1 MPAVDLQMEALERS
15 ASRRRTFYRWLLFI
29 ILGVFAIY
37 YLAPMYVMIV
47 TSFKSMEEIRKGNL
61 MMLPNEF
68 LLDAWK
74 IAWGGRG
81 YEAGDVFLRP
91 FFWNSTKMV
100 VPAVVIST
108 FLGAING
115 YILTKWRFKG
125 DNFIFLLFLF
135 GCFIP
140 YQAILLPM
148 ARTLGAL
155 GISNSITGL
164 VLVHSVYGLSFTT
177 LFFRNYYVS
186 IPDEMIKAARIDGAG
201 FFKIFFKVLLP
212 ISAPIIVVTVIWQFT
227 NIWNDFLFGSS
238 FSFGEAAPIQV
249 ALNNMVLTSTSV
261 KQYNVDMAAAFI
273 AGFPTLVVY
282 VLAGKYFIRGLTA
295 GSVKGSSW
303 QRLKPEI

>member
-15 ASRRRTFYRWLLFI
+15 ASRRRTFYRWLLFL

-61 MMLPNEF
+61 MMLPKEF

-81 YEAGDVFLRP
+81 YDAGDVFLRP

-100 VPAVVIST
+100 VPAVVLST

-125 DNFIFLLFLF
+125 DNIIFLLFLF

-282 VLAGKYFIRGLTA
+282 ILAGKYFIRGLTA
-295 GSVKGSSW
+295 GSVKG
-303 QRLKPEI
+303 

>member
-15 ASRRRTFYRWLLFI
+15 ASRRRTFYRWLLFL

-81 YEAGDVFLRP
+81 YDAGDVFLRP

-115 YILTKWRFKG
+115 SILTKWRFKG
-125 DNFIFLLFLF
+125 DNIIFLLFLF

-282 VLAGKYFIRGLTA
+282 ILAGKYFIRGLTA
-295 GSVKGSSW
+295 GSVKG
-303 QRLKPEI
+303 

>member
-1 MPAVDLQMEALERS
+1 MQTLDFQKMANIERS
-15 ASRRRTFYRWLLFI
+15 ASRKRTFYRWLLFMV
-29 ILGVFAIY
+29 LGLFAIY
-37 YLAPMYVMIV
+37 YLAPLYVMII
-47 TSFKSMEEIRKGNL
+47 TSLKTMEEIRQGNL
-61 MMLPNEF
+61 MTLPGEIIF
-68 LLDAWK
+68 DSWKTAWS
-74 IAWGGRG
+74 GRG
-81 YEAGDVFLRP
+81 GIDAGNVFLRP
-91 FFWNSTKMV
+91 FFWNSIKMV

-108 FLGAING
+108 FFGALNG
-115 YILTKWRFKG
+115 YALTKWRFRG
-125 DNFIFLLFLF
+125 DNVVFLMFLF

-148 ARTLGAL
+148 ARTLGVL

-164 VLVHSVYGLSFTT
+164 VVVHSIYGLSFTT

-186 IPDEMIKAARIDGAG
+186 IPDEMIKAARIDGAS
-201 FFKIFFKVLLP
+201 FFKIFFKVMLP

-261 KQYNVDMAAAFI
+261 KEYNVDMAAAFI
-273 AGFPTLVVY
+273 AGIPTLIVY

-295 GSVKGSSW
+295 GSVKG
-303 QRLKPEI
+303 

>member
-1 MPAVDLQMEALERS
+1 MPAVDLQNESLERS
-15 ASRRRTFYRWLLFI
+15 SSRKRTFYRWLLFLV
-29 ILGVFAIY
+29 LGLFALY
-37 YLAPMYVMIV
+37 YLAPLYVMIV
-47 TSFKSMEEIRKGNL
+47 TSLKSMEEIRQGNL
-61 MMLPNEF
+61 MTLPGEF

-74 IAWGGRG
+74 IAWSGRG
-81 YEAGDVFLRP
+81 YTAGDVFLRP

-100 VPAVVIST
+100 IPAVVIST
-108 FLGAING
+108 FLGALNG
-115 YILTKWRFKG
+115 YVLTKWRFRG
-125 DNFIFLLFLF
+125 DNLIFLLFLF

-148 ARTLGAL
+148 ARTLGIL

-164 VLVHSVYGLSFTT
+164 VVVHSIYGLSFTT

-212 ISAPIIVVTVIWQFT
+212 VSAPIIVVTVIWQFT

-282 VLAGKYFIRGLTA
+282 ILAGKYFIRGLTA
-295 GSVKGSSW
+295 GSVKG
-303 QRLKPEI
+303 

>member
-1 MPAVDLQMEALERS
+1 MPPVDLQIESLERS
-15 ASRRRTFYRWLLFI
+15 ASRKRTFYRWLLFLV
-29 ILGVFAIY
+29 LGLFAVY
-37 YLAPMYVMIV
+37 YLAPLYVMIV
-47 TSFKSMEEIRKGNL
+47 TSLKSMEEIRQGNL
-61 MMLPNEF
+61 MTLPGEF

-74 IAWGGRG
+74 IAWSGRG
-81 YEAGDVFLRP
+81 YTAGDVFLRP

-100 VPAVVIST
+100 IPAVVIST
-108 FLGAING
+108 FLGALNG
-115 YILTKWRFKG
+115 YVLTKWRFRG
-125 DNFIFLLFLF
+125 DNLIFLLFLF

-148 ARTLGAL
+148 ARTLGIL

-164 VLVHSVYGLSFTT
+164 VVVHSIYGLSFTT

-212 ISAPIIVVTVIWQFT
+212 VSAPIIVVTVIWQFT

-282 VLAGKYFIRGLTA
+282 ILAGKYFIRGLTA
-295 GSVKGSSW
+295 GSVKG
-303 QRLKPEI
+303 

>member
-1 MPAVDLQMEALERS
+1 MPPVDLQIESLERS
-15 ASRRRTFYRWLLFI
+15 ASRKRTFYRWLLFLL
-29 ILGVFAIY
+29 LGLFALY
-37 YLAPMYVMIV
+37 YLAPLYVMIV
-47 TSFKSMEEIRKGNL
+47 TSLKSMEEIRQGNL
-61 MMLPNEF
+61 MTLPGEF

-74 IAWGGRG
+74 IAWSGRG
-81 YEAGDVFLRP
+81 YTAGDVFLRP

-100 VPAVVIST
+100 IPAVVIST
-108 FLGAING
+108 FLGALNG
-115 YILTKWRFKG
+115 YVLTKWRFRG
-125 DNFIFLLFLF
+125 DNIIFLLFLF

-148 ARTLGAL
+148 ARTLGIL

-164 VLVHSVYGLSFTT
+164 VVVHSIYGLSFTT

-186 IPDEMIKAARIDGAG
+186 IPDEMNKAAPIDGAG

-212 ISAPIIVVTVIWQFT
+212 VSAPIIVVTVIWQFT

-282 VLAGKYFIRGLTA
+282 ILAGKYFIRGLTA
-295 GSVKGSSW
+295 GSVKG
-303 QRLKPEI
+303 

>member
-1 MPAVDLQMEALERS
+1 MPPVDLQIESLERS
-15 ASRRRTFYRWLLFI
+15 ASRKRTFYRWLLFLV
-29 ILGVFAIY
+29 LGLFSLY
-37 YLAPMYVMIV
+37 YLAPLYVMIV
-47 TSFKSMEEIRKGNL
+47 TSLKSMEEIRQGNL
-61 MMLPNEF
+61 MTLPGEF

-74 IAWGGRG
+74 IAWSGRG
-81 YEAGDVFLRP
+81 YTAGDVFLRP

-100 VPAVVIST
+100 IPAVVIST
-108 FLGAING
+108 FLGALNG
-115 YILTKWRFKG
+115 YVLTKWRFRG
-125 DNFIFLLFLF
+125 DNLIFLLFLF

-148 ARTLGAL
+148 ARTLGIL

-164 VLVHSVYGLSFTT
+164 VVVHSIYGLSFTT

-212 ISAPIIVVTVIWQFT
+212 VSAPIIVVTVIWQFT

-282 VLAGKYFIRGLTA
+282 ILAGKYFIRGLTA
-295 GSVKGSSW
+295 GSVKG
-303 QRLKPEI
+303 

>member
-1 MPAVDLQMEALERS
+1 MPPVDLQIESLERS
-15 ASRRRTFYRWLLFI
+15 ASRKRTFYRWLLFLV
-29 ILGVFAIY
+29 LGLFALY
-37 YLAPMYVMIV
+37 YLAPLYVMIV
-47 TSFKSMEEIRKGNL
+47 TSLKSMEEIRQGNL
-61 MMLPNEF
+61 MTLPGEF

-74 IAWGGRG
+74 IAWNGRG
-81 YEAGDVFLRP
+81 YAAGDVFLRP

-100 VPAVVIST
+100 IPAVVIST
-108 FLGAING
+108 FLGALNG
-115 YILTKWRFKG
+115 YVLTKWRFRG
-125 DNFIFLLFLF
+125 DNLIFLLFLF

-148 ARTLGAL
+148 ARTLGIL

-164 VLVHSVYGLSFTT
+164 VVVHSIYGLSFTT

-282 VLAGKYFIRGLTA
+282 ILAGKYFIRGLTA
-295 GSVKGSSW
+295 GSVKG
-303 QRLKPEI
+303 

>member
-1 MPAVDLQMEALERS
+1 MPLVDLQMESLERS
-15 ASRRRTFYRWLLFI
+15 ASRKRIFYRWLLFLV
-29 ILGVFAIY
+29 LGLFALY
-37 YLAPMYVMIV
+37 YLAPLYVMIV
-47 TSFKSMEEIRKGNL
+47 TSLKSMEEIRQGNL
-61 MMLPNEF
+61 MTLPGEF

-74 IAWGGRG
+74 IAWSGRG
-81 YEAGDVFLRP
+81 YTAGDVFLRP

-108 FLGAING
+108 FLGALNG
-115 YILTKWRFKG
+115 YVLTKWRFRG
-125 DNFIFLLFLF
+125 DNLIFLLFLF

-148 ARTLGAL
+148 ARTLGIL

-164 VLVHSVYGLSFTT
+164 VVVHSIYGLSFTT

-282 VLAGKYFIRGLTA
+282 ILAGKYFIRGLTA
-295 GSVKGSSW
+295 GSVKG
-303 QRLKPEI
+303 

>member
-1 MPAVDLQMEALERS
+1 MQTLDFQEMENIERS
-15 ASRRRTFYRWLLFI
+15 ASRRRTFFRWLLFLV
-29 ILGVFAIY
+29 LGLFAFY
-37 YLAPMYVMIV
+37 YLAPLYVMIV
-47 TSFKSMEEIRKGNL
+47 TSLKTMEEIRQGNL
-61 MMLPNEF
+61 MTLPGEIIF
-68 LLDAWK
+68 DSWKTAWS
-74 IAWGGRG
+74 GRG
-81 YEAGDVFLRP
+81 GIDAGNVFLRP
-91 FFWNSTKMV
+91 FFWNSIKMV

-108 FLGAING
+108 FFGALNG
-115 YILTKWRFKG
+115 YALTKWRFRG
-125 DNFIFLLFLF
+125 DNVVFLMFLF

-148 ARTLGAL
+148 ARTLGVL

-164 VLVHSVYGLSFTT
+164 VVVHSIYGLSFTT

-238 FSFGEAAPIQV
+238 FSSGEAAPIQV

-261 KQYNVDMAAAFI
+261 KEYNVDMAAAFI
-273 AGFPTLVVY
+273 AGIPTLIVY

-295 GSVKGSSW
+295 GSVKG
-303 QRLKPEI
+303 

>member
-1 MPAVDLQMEALERS
+1 MPPVDLQIESLERS
-15 ASRRRTFYRWLLFI
+15 ASRKRTFYRWLLFLV
-29 ILGVFAIY
+29 LGIFALY
-37 YLAPMYVMIV
+37 YLAPLYVMIV
-47 TSFKSMEEIRKGNL
+47 TSLKSMEEIRQGNL
-61 MMLPNEF
+61 MTLPGEF

-74 IAWGGRG
+74 IAWSGRG
-81 YEAGDVFLRP
+81 YTAGDVFLRP

-100 VPAVVIST
+100 IPAVVIST
-108 FLGAING
+108 FLGALNG
-115 YILTKWRFKG
+115 YVLTKWRFKG
-125 DNFIFLLFLF
+125 DNLIFLLFLF

-148 ARTLGAL
+148 ARTLGIL

-164 VLVHSVYGLSFTT
+164 VVVHSIYGLSFTT

-212 ISAPIIVVTVIWQFT
+212 VSAPIIVVTVIWQFT

-282 VLAGKYFIRGLTA
+282 ILAGKYFIRGLTA
-295 GSVKGSSW
+295 GSVKG
-303 QRLKPEI
+303 

>member
-15 ASRRRTFYRWLLFI
+15 ASRRRTFYRWLLFL

-61 MMLPNEF
+61 MMLPKEF

-81 YEAGDVFLRP
+81 YDAGDVFLRP

-115 YILTKWRFKG
+115 YILTKWRFKR
-125 DNFIFLLFLF
+125 DNIIFLLFLF

-282 VLAGKYFIRGLTA
+282 ILAGKYFIRGLTA
-295 GSVKGSSW
+295 GSVKG
-303 QRLKPEI
+303 

>member
-1 MPAVDLQMEALERS
+1 MPPVDLQIESLERS
-15 ASRRRTFYRWLLFI
+15 ASRKRTFYRWLLFLV
-29 ILGVFAIY
+29 LGLFALY
-37 YLAPMYVMIV
+37 YLAPLYVMIV
-47 TSFKSMEEIRKGNL
+47 TSLKSMEEIRQGNL
-61 MMLPNEF
+61 MTLPGEF

-74 IAWGGRG
+74 IAWNGRG
-81 YEAGDVFLRP
+81 YTAGDVFLRP

-108 FLGAING
+108 FLGALNG
-115 YILTKWRFKG
+115 YVLTKWRFRG
-125 DNFIFLLFLF
+125 DNLIFLLFLF

-148 ARTLGAL
+148 ARTLGIL

-164 VLVHSVYGLSFTT
+164 VVVHSIYGLSFTT

-282 VLAGKYFIRGLTA
+282 ILAGKYFIRGLTA
-295 GSVKGSSW
+295 GSVKG
-303 QRLKPEI
+303 

>member
-15 ASRRRTFYRWLLFI
+15 ASRRRTFYRWLLFL

-61 MMLPNEF
+61 MMLPKEF
-68 LLDAWK
+68 LMDAWK

-81 YEAGDVFLRP
+81 YDAGDVFLRP

-125 DNFIFLLFLF
+125 DNIIFLLFLF

-282 VLAGKYFIRGLTA
+282 ILAGKYFIRGLTA
-295 GSVKGSSW
+295 GSVKG
-303 QRLKPEI
+303 

>member
-1 MPAVDLQMEALERS
+1 MPPVDLQIESLERS
-15 ASRRRTFYRWLLFI
+15 ASRKRTFYRWLLFL
-29 ILGVFAIY
+29 ILGLFALY
-37 YLAPMYVMIV
+37 YLAPLYVMIV
-47 TSFKSMEEIRKGNL
+47 TSLKSMEEIRQGNL
-61 MMLPNEF
+61 MTLPGEF

-74 IAWGGRG
+74 IAWSGRG
-81 YEAGDVFLRP
+81 YTAGDVFLRP

-100 VPAVVIST
+100 IPAVVIST
-108 FLGAING
+108 FLGALNG
-115 YILTKWRFKG
+115 YVLTKWRFRG
-125 DNFIFLLFLF
+125 DNLIFLLFLF

-148 ARTLGAL
+148 ARTLGIL

-164 VLVHSVYGLSFTT
+164 VVVHSIYGLSFTT

-282 VLAGKYFIRGLTA
+282 ILAGKYFIRGLTA
-295 GSVKGSSW
+295 GSVKG
-303 QRLKPEI
+303 

>member
-1 MPAVDLQMEALERS
+1 MPPVDLQIESLERT
-15 ASRRRTFYRWLLFI
+15 ASRKRTFYRWLLFLV
-29 ILGVFAIY
+29 LGLFALY
-37 YLAPMYVMIV
+37 YLAPLYVMIV
-47 TSFKSMEEIRKGNL
+47 TSLKSMEEIRQGNL
-61 MMLPNEF
+61 MTLPGEF

-74 IAWGGRG
+74 IAWSRRG
-81 YEAGDVFLRP
+81 YTAGDVFLRP

-100 VPAVVIST
+100 IPAVVIST
-108 FLGAING
+108 FLGALNG
-115 YILTKWRFKG
+115 YVLTKWRFRG
-125 DNFIFLLFLF
+125 DNLIFLLFLF

-148 ARTLGAL
+148 ARTLGIL

-164 VLVHSVYGLSFTT
+164 VVVHSIYGLSFTT

-212 ISAPIIVVTVIWQFT
+212 VSAPIIVVTVIWQFT

-282 VLAGKYFIRGLTA
+282 ILAGKYFIRGLTA
-295 GSVKGSSW
+295 GSVKG
-303 QRLKPEI
+303 

>member
-1 MPAVDLQMEALERS
+1 MQTLDIQKMENIERS
-15 ASRRRTFYRWLLFI
+15 ASRKRTFYRWLLFI
-29 ILGVFAIY
+29 MLGIFALY
-37 YLAPMYVMIV
+37 YLAPLYVMII
-47 TSFKSMEEIRKGNL
+47 TSLKSMEEIRQGNL
-61 MMLPNEF
+61 MTLPGEIIF
-68 LLDAWK
+68 DSWKTAWSGRDYDA
-74 IAWGGRG
+74 GN
-81 YEAGDVFLRP
+81 VFLRP
-91 FFWNSTKMV
+91 FFWNSIKMV
-100 VPAVVIST
+100 VPAVAISA
-108 FLGAING
+108 FFGALNG
-115 YILTKWRFKG
+115 YALTKWRFRG
-125 DNFIFLLFLF
+125 DNLVFLLFLF

-148 ARTLGAL
+148 ARTLGVL

-164 VLVHSVYGLSFTT
+164 VVVHSIYGLSFTT

-227 NIWNDFLFGSS
+227 NIWNDFLFGST

-261 KQYNVDMAAAFI
+261 KEYNVDMAAAFI
-273 AGFPTLVVY
+273 AGIPTLLVY

-295 GSVKGSSW
+295 GSVKG
-303 QRLKPEI
+303 